1 MTPDFWVI
9 LTGILAA
16 SALGLIGSF
25 LVLRQNGML
34 GDAISHA
41 VLPGLVLAF
50 LITSS
55 RNVVPMV
62 IGAGLFGL
70 LTAYLT
76 ELLSQTRRVYSDAAM
91 GIVFTLLFAV
101 GVIMVALFAEQVD
114 LDQECVLYG
123 EIAYTPWNTF
133 VVGGT
138 DLGPR
143 SVWILG
149 GVLLANLAFILLF
162 YKQLKIS
169 SFDPQMAVAV
179 GIREKLWHYLLMTMV
194 SLTVV
199 SAFESVGA
207 ILVVAMLIIPGAT
220 AYLLTSRLHIML
232 MLSVLIGIICAVGGF
247 LGASYY
253 DASIAGFMAVV
264 GGLVFAL
271 VLIGTL
277 VTKRIHQMRYV
288 SGRQPAV
295 DPTSSV
301 S

>member
-1 MTPDFWVI
+1 MTPDLWVI
-9 LTGILAA
+9 ITGVLAA

-123 EIAYTPWNTF
+123 EIAYTPWNRF
-133 VVGGT
+133 MVGT
-138 DLGPR
+138 SDLGPR
-143 SVWILG
+143 AVWILG
-149 GVLLANLAFILLF
+149 SVLLANLGFILLF
-162 YKQLKIS
+162 FKQLKIS

-179 GIREKLWHYLLMTMV
+179 GIKEKLWHYLLMTMV

-220 AYLLTSRLHIML
+220 AYLLTSKLHVML
-232 MLSVLIGIICAVGGF
+232 ILSVVIGILCAVGGF
-247 LGASYY
+247 YGASYF

-264 GGLVFAL
+264 GGCIFGAVM
-271 VLIGTL
+271 ISTL
-277 VTKRIHQMRYV
+277 VVRRIHQMRYASTRV
-288 SGRQPAV
+288 Q
-295 DPTSSV
+295 TSEKV
-301 S
+301 A